1 MFYYQIMENIERQLD
16 QLSQIINAGNATADT
31 YYQRGRLN
39 WKLQQHGAAI
49 SDYETAAQ
57 LDPSSPAV
65 QALEMSRQIMDF
77 YHKDRYNP

>member
-1 MFYYQIMENIERQLD
+1 MENINQQLAE
-16 QLSQIINAGNATADT
+16 LTAIIDAGNATADT

-49 SDYETAAQ
+49 SDYEAAAQ
-57 LDPSSPAV
+57 LDPQSPAV
-65 QALEMSRQIMDF
+65 QALDMSRQVMDF